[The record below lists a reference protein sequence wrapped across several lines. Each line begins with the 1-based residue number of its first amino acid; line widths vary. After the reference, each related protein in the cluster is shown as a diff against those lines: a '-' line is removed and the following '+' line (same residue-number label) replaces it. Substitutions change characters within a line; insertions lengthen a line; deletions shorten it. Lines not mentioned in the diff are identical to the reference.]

1 MISVYKRLGHETSF
15 VGAWTGDAFFL
26 ATILF
31 VDDSDLL
38 NMDIGTSTDE
48 MFLKTV
54 QEAILDWGGLGWTCS
69 SNRRVTQILKVLLVY
84 DVMVLGAMST
94 MLKIYLEA
102 TGGPSQDSSAR

>member
-31 VDDSDLL
+31 VDDPDLL

-48 MFLKTV
+48 IFLKTV
-54 QEAILDWGGLGWTCS
+54 QEAILDWGGL
-69 SNRRVTQILKVLLVY
+69 VQ
-84 DVMVLGAMST
+84 
-94 MLKIYLEA
+94 A
-102 TGGPSQDSSAR
+102 TGGSLKSSKCFWYMMAWYWVQCQPCLKYILKLPADQVKIP